1 MILVGCGSS
10 ARLHVPVRIRGSA
23 KHMEL
28 KHLNLMKPCSNVVL
42 ILLDIFNFLLGS
54 GMFRYGIEVHEE
66 TNVWNQFNTKEG

>member
-1 MILVGCGSS
+1 
-10 ARLHVPVRIRGSA
+10 
-23 KHMEL
+23 MEL